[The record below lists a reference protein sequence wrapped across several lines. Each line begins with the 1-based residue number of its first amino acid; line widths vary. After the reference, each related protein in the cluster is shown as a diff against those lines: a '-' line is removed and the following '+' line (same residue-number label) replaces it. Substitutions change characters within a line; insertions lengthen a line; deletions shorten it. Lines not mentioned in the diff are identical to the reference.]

1 MTDKQKRFAEWIQK
15 EIEGV
20 SLEMCLI
27 DPRKDYRR
35 PLNQFKVNKRG
46 DLLIN
51 RGRTKLNDGWE
62 IFIPRNRLTES
73 DWISHI
79 RTKAYCDYGQFVCA
93 YMKALERLGI
103 KSLNISIYGFD
114 YACKYADDS

>member
-1 MTDKQKRFAEWIQK
+1 MTDKQKRFEEWIQR

-20 SLEMCLI
+20 SLEGCLI
-27 DPRKDYRR
+27 DSRKDYRR
-35 PLNQFKVNKRG
+35 TLNQFRVNKRG

-62 IFIPRNRLTES
+62 ILIPKNRLIES

-79 RTKAYCDYGQFVCA
+79 RTKAYCDFGDFVCA
-93 YMKALERLGI
+93 YLKALEIAGV